1 MKKEKMNLFFFM
13 SKKGK
18 IVLTTVLATI
28 AAITMV
34 VLIVLGSK
42 GYLSKYEG
50 EITVEVINLDKTE
63 KDKKEIKFKK
73 DDNLLDIIQENFE
86 NVTYENGMIMSIEDY
101 VTPSDWSTFIMIYV
115 DGQMSE
121 VGLKDIKYKDGT
133 LITFQITSYNP

>member
-1 MKKEKMNLFFFM
+1 M

-73 DDNLLDIIQENFE
+73 DDNLLDIIQDNFE
-86 NVTYENGMIMSIEDY
+86 NVTYNNGMIMSIEDY